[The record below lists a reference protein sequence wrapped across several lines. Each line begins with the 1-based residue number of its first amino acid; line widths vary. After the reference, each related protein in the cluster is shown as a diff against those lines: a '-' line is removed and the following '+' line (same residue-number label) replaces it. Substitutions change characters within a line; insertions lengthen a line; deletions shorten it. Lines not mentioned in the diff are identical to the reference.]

1 MAQTFISNYKI
12 IYGINENDE
21 HLKWIKTQ
29 KFGDYKIFKRICELA
44 TETLVVPS
52 ERWFDLE
59 INPVEHD
66 QLLRDITKCFITR
79 FWKCRRVK
87 KDGPEFLCEWYITL
101 RVFKTFLWKK

>member
-1 MAQTFISNYKI
+1 MKQESYTEQLEFINRIYSFYFILFQMAQTFISNYKI

-79 FWKCRRVK
+79 F
-87 KDGPEFLCEWYITL
+87 
-101 RVFKTFLWKK
+101 